1 MTHEFAVVDPLL
13 VMSVRMLAEEAR
25 LAMALDC
32 SLPLPATAVDA
43 LIGRLFVDKGS
54 LINSH
59 NKFVIFWTLTSIE
72 VEFLK
77 GRGVTALK
85 EGDSLD

>member
-1 MTHEFAVVDPLL
+1 MAHEFAVVDPLL
-13 VMSVRMLAEEAR
+13 VMSIRMLAEDAK

-32 SLPLPATAVDA
+32 SLPLPAVAVDA
-43 LIGRLFVDKGS
+43 LVGRFFVDKGS

-59 NKFVIFWTLTSIE
+59 NKFVLFWNLTSIE
-72 VEFLK
+72 VEFFK
-77 GRGVTALK
+77 GRGVSVLK